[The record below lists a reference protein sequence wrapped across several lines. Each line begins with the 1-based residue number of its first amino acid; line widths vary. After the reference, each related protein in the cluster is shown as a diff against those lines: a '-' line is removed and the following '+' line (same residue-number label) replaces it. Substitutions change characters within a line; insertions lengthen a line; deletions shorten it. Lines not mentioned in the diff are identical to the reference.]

1 MKTFGPPCFPLTD
14 MATPCHVGDNSYV
27 LELFDR
33 KWSNKEGFPF
43 VCFSFEPFAHSAV
56 FVSGQIS
63 TLSPVLLEIWRSDGH
78 PDIRGKL
85 LSPSPH

>member
-1 MKTFGPPCFPLTD
+1 M
-14 MATPCHVGDNSYV
+14 

-33 KWSNKEGFPF
+33 QWSNKEDFPF
-43 VCFSFEPFAHSAV
+43 VCFSFEPCAHSAV

-63 TLSPVLLEIWRSDGH
+63 TLSPVLLEIWRSVGH

-85 LSPSPH
+85 LSPSHH